1 MIVRVRLYANLVQ
14 YRPNTKA
21 GQPFEVEL
29 APGNTLD
36 DLVACLQLPRDQV
49 KVMFVNGIARAPDT
63 PLEPGDEVG
72 IFSPIGG
79 G

>member
-1 MIVRVRLYANLVQ
+1 MNVRVRLYANLVQ
-14 YRPNTKA
+14 YRPGAKA

-29 APGNTLD
+29 APGSTLD
-36 DLVACLQLPRDQV
+36 DLVTHLQLPRDQV

-63 PLEPGDEVG
+63 RLEPSDEVG

>member
-1 MIVRVRLYANLVQ
+1 MLVRVRLYANLVR

-21 GQPFEVEL
+21 GQPFEMEL
-29 APGNTLD
+29 APGSTLA
-36 DLVACLQLPRDQV
+36 DLVAQLQLPRDQV

-63 PLEPGDEVG
+63 PIQPGDEIG